1 MHNELLWSA
10 VPARDWLQYFPLG
23 NGHIGCM
30 IGGDPLCSTLSLND
44 DTLWSGYPRDYTKQN
59 FLENLRAAREL
70 LLQNRREE
78 AEKIVETRLT
88 GRFTQAYLPLGD
100 LVLCTPQADI
110 REYRRALDLG
120 SGIAAERY
128 LRNGTQVTSETFI
141 SYPDDVLVHTIISE
155 GAIDCE
161 IHFSCPL
168 RHEIRYDYEGLTLT
182 GRAPSDL
189 TIGDVG
195 HFSSPSNR
203 LTYDEPE
210 RGMRFAA
217 RVELLTNGVV
227 SASERGLSVRGAR
240 QVTIVVCSA
249 TSFSRGETDQTYAEQ
264 TAHNAARRDLTKL
277 REAHVR
283 DHAALFDRVKLEL
296 GEQEE
301 PASLKERLSRM
312 RSGKANSS
320 DLSLLFQ
327 YGRYLLV
334 ASSRR
339 GTQAANLQGIWNH
352 DPIPPWWSG
361 YTLNIN
367 LQMNYWLADRTNLG
381 ECFEPFADFAKR
393 LCEAGKETAKRNYGA
408 EGSVAHHQSDLWAH
422 STPVGFDRVRIPM
435 SARWM
440 MWNMPL
446 PWLALQMYDH
456 YEYFRDERFLRE
468 ELLPVMRETA
478 RFLSGTFTRVEGR
491 LCNLPTTSPENMY
504 RDATGRKLAVCKMSA
519 IDIGIAKEFA
529 LAYAEVCRF
538 INEPEDAAYWTQFS
552 RDVLDY
558 SISGSGELNEWDAPL
573 EQTEPGHRHFS
584 MLFGIYPG
592 SGLLGSG
599 FELAARKALQARL
612 EHGSGQTGWSA
623 VWAALLLAR
632 FGEGN
637 AAHDVLL
644 KLLRE
649 NIHDNF
655 FGAHP
660 PNLFQID
667 ANFGFTAAVCELLFQ
682 ETGGVVHLLPALP
695 AALSCGS
702 LRGVRIHG
710 GHTLSFGWKDSAVE
724 WVELEAARTE
734 TVRLVAQGIT
744 DCETGGSDGYVRNIE
759 LRQGEVVRLP
769 GRMESHR

>member
-1 MHNELLWSA
+1 MHNDLLWSA
-10 VPARDWLQYFPLG
+10 APAKNWLQSFPLG

-44 DTLWSGYPRDYTKQN
+44 DTLWSGYPRDYTKPDFAQHLQQARERL
-59 FLENLRAAREL
+59 LENK
-70 LLQNRREE
+70 REE
-78 AEKIVETRLT
+78 AEEIIETHLT
-88 GRFTQAYLPLGD
+88 NRFTQAYLPLGD
-100 LVLCTPQADI
+100 LVFSTSRADI
-110 REYRRALDLG
+110 RDYHRALDLG
-120 SGIAAERY
+120 SGIATEQY
-128 LRNGTQVTSETFI
+128 LRDGTQVTSETFV
-141 SYPDDVLVHTIISE
+141 SYPDDVLVHTIMSE
-155 GAIDCE
+155 GAIDYE
-161 IHFSCPL
+161 IQFSSPL
-168 RHEIRYDYEGLTLT
+168 RHGVRYDADGLTLT

-189 TIGDVG
+189 IIGDVG
-195 HFSSPSNR
+195 HFSSPVNQ

-217 RVELLTNGVV
+217 RVELVTDGSVC
-227 SASERGLSVRGAR
+227 AGEQGLSVRDAR
-240 QVTIVVCSA
+240 QVTLVVCSA
-249 TSFSRGETDQTYAEQ
+249 TSFLKGDAYQTYAEQ
-264 TAHNAARRDLTKL
+264 TAQNAAQSDYKTL

-283 DHAALFDRVKLEL
+283 DHAALYDRVQLEL
-296 GEQEE
+296 GEHEDST
-301 PASLKERLSRM
+301 SLEERLIRM
-312 RSGKANSS
+312 RAGQASDS

-327 YGRYLLV
+327 YGRYLLI

-381 ECFEPFADFAKR
+381 ECFEPFVAFTKR
-393 LCEAGKETAKRNYGA
+393 LCEAGKETAKRDYGA

-422 STPVGFDRVRIPM
+422 STPVGLDRLRIPM

-440 MWNMPL
+440 MWNMAL
-446 PWLALQMYDH
+446 PWLSLQLYDH
-456 YEYFRDERFLRE
+456 YQYQHDERFLRE
-468 ELLPVMRETA
+468 DLVPVMRETS
-478 RFLSGTFTRVEGR
+478 RFLHSTFSRVAGR

-504 RDATGRKLAVCKMSA
+504 LNAAGRALAVCKMSA

-529 LAYAEVCRF
+529 LAYAEVCRRN
-538 INEPEDAAYWTQFS
+538 NEPEDAAYWAQFS
-552 RDVLDY
+552 HDVLNY
-558 SISGSGELNEWDAPL
+558 SVSGSGELNEWDEAF

-584 MLFGIYPG
+584 MLFGVYPG
-592 SGLLGSG
+592 SGLLGSE
-599 FELAARKALQARL
+599 FEPAARKALQERL

-632 FGEGN
+632 FGEGD
-637 AAHDVLL
+637 AAYNVLR

-667 ANFGFTAAVCELLFQ
+667 ANFGFSAAVCELLLR
-682 ETGGVVHLLPALP
+682 ETGGIVCLLPALP
-695 AALSCGS
+695 TALPCGS
-702 LRGVRIHG
+702 LRGIRIHG

-724 WVELEAARTE
+724 WIELEAARTE
-734 TVRLVAQGIT
+734 TIRLVVPGVT
-744 DCETGGSDGYVRNIE
+744 DCETGASDGSALNIE
-759 LRQGEVVRLP
+759 LRKQETIRLS
-769 GRMESHR
+769 GKAATHR

>member
-1 MHNELLWSA
+1 MNRDTLWSA
-10 VPARDWLQYFPLG
+10 APARDWLQSLPVG

-30 IGGDPLCSTLSLND
+30 IGGDPLCSILSLND
-44 DTLWSGYPRDYTKQN
+44 DTLWSGYPHDYTKNDFQK
-59 FLENLRAAREL
+59 NLRAAREL

-100 LVLCTPQADI
+100 LVLYTPQADI
-110 REYRRALDLG
+110 REYRRALDMG
-120 SGIAAERY
+120 SGIATERY
-128 LRNGTQVTSETFI
+128 LRDGTQVTSETFV
-141 SYPDDVLVHTIISE
+141 SYPDDVLIHTIESE
-155 GAIDCE
+155 AATDYE
-161 IHFSCPL
+161 IHFFCPL
-168 RHEIRYDYEGLTLT
+168 RHELTVDREGMMLT
-182 GRAPSDL
+182 GTAPSDL
-189 TIGDVG
+189 IIGDVG
-195 HFSSPSNR
+195 HFASEENR

-217 RVELLTNGVV
+217 RAELHTDGTVLAG
-227 SASERGLSVRGAR
+227 ERGLSVRGAR
-240 QVTIVVCSA
+240 QVTLVVCSA
-249 TSFSRGETDQTYAEQ
+249 TSFSKGEAYQTYAEQ
-264 TAHNAARRDLTKL
+264 TARSAARRDRTKL

-283 DHAALFDRVKLEL
+283 DHAALFDRVQLEF
-296 GEQEE
+296 GQQEE
-301 PASLKERLSRM
+301 SASLEERLSRM
-312 RSGKANSS
+312 RAGQATGS

-327 YGRYLLV
+327 YGRYLLI
-334 ASSRR
+334 ASSRW

-361 YTLNIN
+361 YTLNTN
-367 LQMNYWLADRTNLG
+367 LQMNYWLTDRTNLS
-381 ECFEPFADFAKR
+381 ECFEPLASFTKR
-393 LCEAGKETAKRNYGA
+393 LCEAGKETARKNYGA
-408 EGSVAHHQSDLWAH
+408 DGSVAHHQSDLWAH

-446 PWLALQMYDH
+446 PWLALQLYDH
-456 YEYFRDERFLRE
+456 YEYLRDERFLRE
-468 ELLPVMRETA
+468 ELYPVMRSA
-478 RFLSGTFTRVEGR
+478 ADFMRSTFTRIAGM
-491 LCNLPTTSPENMY
+491 LYNIPTTSPENMY
-504 RDATGRKLAVCKMSA
+504 RDSAGHMLAVCKKSA

-529 LAYAEVCRF
+529 LAYAEVCRL
-538 INEPEDAAYWTQFS
+538 INEPEGAVYWTQFS

-558 SISGSGELNEWDAPL
+558 SVSGSGELNEWDEAF

-592 SGLLGSG
+592 NGLLGSE
-599 FELAARKALQARL
+599 FEPSARKALRARL

-637 AAHDVLL
+637 AAYDVLL

-660 PNLFQID
+660 LNLFQID
-667 ANFGFTAAVCELLFQ
+667 ANFGFTAAVCELLLQ
-682 ETGGVVHLLPALP
+682 ETGGVVRLLPALP

-724 WVELEAARTE
+724 WLELEAARTE
-734 TVRLVAQGIT
+734 TIRLVAQGIT
-744 DCETGGSDGYVRNIE
+744 DCETGGSGDRVRNME
-759 LRQGEVVRLP
+759 LRQGEVIRLH
-769 GRMESHR
+769 GRVEPHR